1 MKAKRLGEGM
11 DQVVKC
17 LPKKQKA
24 LSSNPTSDK
33 KKKSHSQKQ
42 TKFKKTTQKI

>member
-33 KKKSHSQKQ
+33 KKKIPLPKAN
-42 TKFKKTTQKI
+42 KI